1 MQFDASMPI
10 YQQVVTAIK
19 KEIASGT
26 IQPGDKLPSCRDLAV
41 SYRINPNTAARV
53 YQVLEA
59 QGVAETRRGMGT
71 YVREDPQLRDTMLHE
86 MADGYTQ
93 QYVREMADLGFG
105 RGELLKI
112 LAAFGEPENQK
123 AKEETES
130 RKEKTDA

>member
-1 MQFDASMPI
+1 MQFDASAPI

-26 IQPGDKLPSCRDLAV
+26 IHPGDKLPSCRDLAV

-71 YVREDPQLRDTMLHE
+71 YVRGDPQLRDTMLRE
-86 MADGYTQ
+86 MADGYTA
-93 QYVREMADLGFG
+93 QYVREMKGLGFD
-105 RGELLKI
+105 REELLKI
-112 LAAFGEPENQK
+112 LAAWSDPEEQT
-123 AKEETES
+123 KEDAGN

>member
-1 MQFDASMPI
+1 MQFDASAPI

-26 IQPGDKLPSCRDLAV
+26 IHPGDKLPSCRDLAV

-59 QGVAETRRGMGT
+59 QEVAETRRGMGT
-71 YVREDPQLRDTMLHE
+71 YVRDDPQLKDTMLRE
-86 MADGYTQ
+86 MADGYTA
-93 QYVREMADLGFG
+93 QYIREMKGLGFD
-105 RGELLKI
+105 REELLKI
-112 LAAFGEPENQK
+112 LAEWSDPEEQT
-123 AKEETES
+123 KEDAGN

>member
-1 MQFDASMPI
+1 MQFDASAPI

-26 IQPGDKLPSCRDLAV
+26 IHPGDKLPSCRDLAV

-59 QGVAETRRGMGT
+59 QEVAETRRGMGT
-71 YVREDPQLRDTMLHE
+71 YVRDDPQLKDTMLRE
-86 MADGYTQ
+86 MADGYTA
-93 QYVREMADLGFG
+93 QYIREMKGLGFD
-105 RGELLKI
+105 REELLKI
-112 LAAFGEPENQK
+112 LAEWSDPEEQT
-123 AKEETES
+123 KEAAGN

>member
-1 MQFDASMPI
+1 MQFDASLPI

-26 IQPGDKLPSCRDLAV
+26 IHPGDKLPSCRDLAV

-59 QGVAETRRGMGT
+59 QEVAETRRGMGT
-71 YVREDPQLRDTMLHE
+71 YVRDDPQLKDTMLRE
-86 MADGYTQ
+86 MADGYTA
-93 QYVREMADLGFG
+93 QYVREMTGLGFD
-105 RGELLKI
+105 REELLKI
-112 LAAFGEPENQK
+112 LAAWSDPEEK
-123 AKEETES
+123 TKEDAGN